1 MKVAVNRYNLEAND
15 KVYTSNCCVHSCGI
29 WNIVLLEYL
38 TRPRKKKNCFR
49 AADNCIIKLNIN
61 NLFNYRL
68 MKLKGTKFQLK
79 VWNYLK
85 KIPRGKVKTYS
96 EVAKSIGKP
105 LAVRAVANAIGKN
118 PLAPQIPCHRVIRSD
133 GSLGGYSGKGGIK
146 TKRLLLKKEG
156 VTL

>member
-1 MKVAVNRYNLEAND
+1 
-15 KVYTSNCCVHSCGI
+15 
-29 WNIVLLEYL
+29 
-38 TRPRKKKNCFR
+38 
-49 AADNCIIKLNIN
+49 
-61 NLFNYRL
+61 

-133 GSLGGYSGKGGIK
+133 GSLGGYSGKGGIRM
-146 TKRLLLKKEG
+146 KRLLLKKEG
-156 VTL
+156 ITL